1 VKKLLL
7 FTSVAVVVA
16 VLLLLGVRWAER
28 NNRIN
33 LTRVRIDNSCMV
45 DSAGIAEVLR
55 PYFGVSLLKLNTDSL
70 RSEMQNL
77 PGVDSVTVSIQYPET
92 IVVTFTTGKPA
103 FVLDY
108 GFIQVPVTLRGELLP
123 AGWIN
128 SELPVITIVESPDS
142 SVIASAINLFSKYQF
157 ERSLSV
163 QVRNSSI
170 VVTQNG
176 IRIVID
182 PDRALENWRNWRTV
196 STIVPEQIDEVD
208 LRFSHQAVMRSSE
221 ET

>member
-1 VKKLLL
+1 VKKLLR

-45 DSAGIAEVLR
+45 DSADIAEVLR
-55 PYFGVSLLKLNTDSL
+55 PYFGVSLLKLNADSL
-70 RSEMQNL
+70 GAELQNL
-77 PGVDSVTVSIQYPET
+77 PGVDRVAVHIQYPET

-103 FVLDY
+103 FVLNY
-108 GFIQVPVTLRGELLP
+108 GLVQVPVTLRGELLP
-123 AGWIN
+123 ADWVN

-157 ERSLSV
+157 DGSVSV
-163 QVRNSSI
+163 QVGNSSI

-196 STIVPEQIDEVD
+196 STIVTEQINEVD
-208 LRFSHQAVMRSSE
+208 LRFSRQAVMRSTE

>member
-1 VKKLLL
+1 
-7 FTSVAVVVA
+7 
-16 VLLLLGVRWAER
+16 
-28 NNRIN
+28 
-33 LTRVRIDNSCMV
+33 MV
-45 DSAGIAEVLR
+45 DSADIAEVLR
-55 PYFGVSLLKLNTDSL
+55 PYFGVSLLKLNADSL
-70 RSEMQNL
+70 GAELQNL
-77 PGVDSVTVSIQYPET
+77 PGVDRVAVHIQYPET

-103 FVLDY
+103 FVLNY
-108 GFIQVPVTLRGELLP
+108 GLVQVPVTLRGELLP
-123 AGWIN
+123 ADWVN

-157 ERSLSV
+157 DGSVSV
-163 QVRNSSI
+163 QVGNSSI

-196 STIVPEQIDEVD
+196 STIVTEQINEVD
-208 LRFSHQAVMRSSE
+208 LRFSRQAVMRSTE

>member
-1 VKKLLL
+1 MKNLLKL
-7 FTSVAVVVA
+7 TSALIVFAA
-16 VLLLLGVRWAER
+16 LLLLGVRWAER

-45 DSAGIAEVLR
+45 DSAEIASVLQ
-55 PYFGVSLLKLNTDSL
+55 PCFGVSLLKLNTDSL

-77 PGVDSVTVSIQYPET
+77 PGVELVTVRVQYPET

-103 FVLDY
+103 FVLNY
-108 GFIQVPVTLRGELLP
+108 GSVQVPVTNRGELLP

-128 SELPVITIVESPDS
+128 SELPVITIVETPDS
-142 SVIASAINLFSKYQF
+142 SAIATAINLISKYGF
-157 ERSLSV
+157 DRSVPVLVS
-163 QVRNSSI
+163 NSSI
-170 VVTQNG
+170 VVTQDG

-182 PDRALENWRNWRTV
+182 PARALENWRNWLTV
-196 STIVPEQIDEVD
+196 STIVTEQIDEVD
-208 LRFSHQAVMRSSE
+208 LRFRHQAVMRSTE